1 MSELFATIQSLERG
15 DKVSIEA
22 DGGAWVCPFFVMGVE
37 IRNDRRVVHLSD
49 GGNDVSHMMQHL
61 GGDHIKMFV
70 ITSSGAGEPEPRG
83 AVTALEHHGR
93 ASIPKLLSMAEP
105 EELGLSPREERGVAR

>member
-15 DKVSIEA
+15 DKVSVEA
-22 DGGAWVCPFFVMGVE
+22 EGGAWVCPFFVMGVE
-37 IRNDRRVVHLSD
+37 TRNGRRVVYLSD

-70 ITSSGAGEPEPRG
+70 VGSGAGEPESRG
-83 AVTALEHHGR
+83 DVTTLEYHGR

-105 EELGLSPREERGVAR
+105 EDLGLSPREERGVAR